1 MAPRIEPLANG
12 NHQFVVRGKPFLALA
27 AELNNSSLSSS
38 TYMKDVFPK
47 MQAQGFNTLLGAV
60 QWEQIEPEEGK
71 FDFDELDKVLED
83 ARAHDMHLVLLW
95 FGSFKNGQSS
105 CVPPW
110 VKVDDRRFPRAEL
123 RMNGKTQEVVEV
135 LSVFHSEAMEA
146 DAKAF
151 GKLMAH
157 IKEFD
162 EEHETV
168 IMVQVENE
176 VGLLGDSR
184 DRSTGAQKVFDAG
197 VPADFVERVCDDWD
211 RLNETIK
218 PNLSRLV
225 ERRENA
231 SGLSW
236 SALLGDSLQ
245 TDEIFMA
252 YHYALYI
259 QHVAVR
265 GKAEYDIPYYANAW
279 LRNDTG
285 EEGSNTTV
293 TDGKNPGNYPSGGPI
308 DTVLDI
314 WHLFAPALALL
325 APDIYMPDYATT
337 CRNYRHRG
345 QPLFIPEQRGDIVG
359 AVRIWEALG
368 SFGAI
373 GTAPFGIDTLPA
385 HMNAFE
391 AHNQLLK
398 QVSGLIL
405 KARQDGLKM
414 TGFYFDEFEA
424 GSKDRSPTRTVEMGD
439 WRLEIARAHVFGHPE
454 AGYGLIIQTGSDRF
468 LLIGAGFQVSFK
480 SSRDDTSYTG
490 IMSFVE
496 KEVVDPAS
504 TELKSV
510 RFLNG
515 DETRSGRFAVMPSS
529 NPDYAKVPV
538 AILIP
543 ARTRIAEVRP
553 YCLKQN

>member
-1 MAPRIEPLANG
+1 MNPRIEKLANG
-12 NHQFVVRGKPFLALA
+12 NHQFVVRGKPFMALA

-38 TYMKDVFPK
+38 QYMKDVFPRMK
-47 MQAQGFNTLLGAV
+47 AQGFNTLLGAV
-60 QWEQIEPEEGK
+60 QWEQIELEEGK

-83 ARAHDMHLVLLW
+83 ARANEIHLVLLW
-95 FGSFKNGQSS
+95 FGSYKNGQSS
-105 CVPPW
+105 YIPPW
-110 VKVDDRRFPRAEL
+110 VKIDNKRFPRAEIKKDD
-123 RMNGKTQEVVEV
+123 GSQEIVEV
-135 LSVFHSEAMEA
+135 LSPFHRESMEA

-157 IKEFD
+157 IKEVD

-184 DRSTGAQKVFDAG
+184 DRSAGAQKVFDAG
-197 VPADFVERVCDDWD
+197 VNSDFVERVCGDWD
-211 RLNETIK
+211 NLNETIK
-218 PNLSRLV
+218 GNLSRLV
-225 ERRENA
+225 EQKGKA
-231 SGLSW
+231 SDLSW
-236 SALLGDSLQ
+236 SKLLGDSLQ

-259 QHVAVR
+259 QHVASR

-293 TDGKNPGNYPSGGPI
+293 SDGKNPGNYPSGGPI
-308 DTVLDI
+308 ETVLDI
-314 WHLFAPALALL
+314 WYLFAPALSLL

-337 CRNYRHRG
+337 CRNFSHRG
-345 QPLFIPEQRGDIVG
+345 QPLFIPEQRGDTFG
-359 AVRIWEALG
+359 AVRIWEAIG
-368 SFGAI
+368 NYGAI
-373 GTAPFGIDTLPA
+373 ATAPFGIDSLPA
-385 HMNAFE
+385 NMNAFE
-391 AHNQLLK
+391 PHNRLLS

-405 KARQDGLKM
+405 KARQDGSKM
-414 TGFYFDEFEA
+414 VGFYFDEFDVGAE
-424 GSKDRSPTRTVEMGD
+424 DPSPTGTVQFGD
-439 WRLEIARAHVFGHPE
+439 WKLEIARAHVFGHPS
-454 AGYGLIIQTGSDRF
+454 AGYGLVIQIESDRF
-468 LLIGAGFQVSFK
+468 LLIGAGFQISFK
-480 SSRDDTSYTG
+480 SSGNDSSYTG

-496 KEVVDPAS
+496 KEVIDS
-504 TELKSV
+504 QGTKTRTV
-510 RFLNG
+510 RYLNG

-529 NPDYAKVPV
+529 DPDYAKVPV

-553 YCLKQN
+553 YCLKQS